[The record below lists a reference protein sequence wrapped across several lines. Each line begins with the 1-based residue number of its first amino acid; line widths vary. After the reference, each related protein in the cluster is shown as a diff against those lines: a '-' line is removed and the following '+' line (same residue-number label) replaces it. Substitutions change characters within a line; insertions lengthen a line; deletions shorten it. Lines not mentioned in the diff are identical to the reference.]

1 MDRIEDNPQHE
12 RRYKAAILA
21 ACIVGHLALGVWLA
35 REWPDARDDDVS
47 LEIRF
52 IAPAPRPAQAMAPPP
67 FPVAPQRPAP
77 ARSATRPRATLSAP
91 PDRPVEQ
98 AESPSSESRQTDLLQ
113 MPPSTARLLQ
123 AADAIA
129 RDGIDTAMPAPRDPT
144 RRRAARLP
152 GRVEPY
158 TPEAIVLR
166 EPMSPEDVVKM
177 IGRMFGGNYD
187 PCPDTRSKLRDV
199 AARNERIGEEE
210 LRVLLDRERRRCRP
224 G

>member
-1 MDRIEDNPQHE
+1 MGRIEDEPQRE
-12 RRYKAAILA
+12 RHARAAILA
-21 ACIVGHLALGVWLA
+21 ACIAAHLALGFWLA
-35 REWPDARDDDVS
+35 HARPDAGDDGIA
-47 LEIRF
+47 LEVRF
-52 IAPAPRPAQAMAPPP
+52 IPRDSEPVRTIPPP
-67 FPVAPQRPAP
+67 AFPRAPLRPPRVA
-77 ARSATRPRATLSAP
+77 SRPRAELSAP
-91 PDRPVEQ
+91 PDRPAEQ
-98 AESPSSESRQTDLLQ
+98 KESPPPAPSHTDLLHA
-113 MPPSTARLLQ
+113 PPSTARLLD
-123 AADAIA
+123 AAEAIA
-129 RDGIDTAMPAPRDPT
+129 RTGVDTAMPAPRDPT

-177 IGRMFGGNYD
+177 IGRLFGGNYD

-210 LRVLLDRERRRCRP
+210 LRVLIDRERRRCRP